1 MHQLLLMLPVPPLVV
16 DVVDWRRS
24 WRQVCFVV
32 VVVVVVVV
40 IVLILIVGVLVAD
53 QCRGDADTSSSTE
66 THSGTALETKMET
79 DRVDETS
86 SSPPL
91 SSQSSNLCCA
101 LIRSLLRAAELILAF
116 SNTSVNM
123 QSIHMDPTLW
133 ECIYLGRF
141 SEHLVQTYKL

>member
-53 QCRGDADTSSSTE
+53 QCRRDADTSSSTE

-79 DRVDETS
+79 DR
-86 SSPPL
+86 
-91 SSQSSNLCCA
+91 QS
-101 LIRSLLRAAELILAF
+101 
-116 SNTSVNM
+116 
-123 QSIHMDPTLW
+123 
-133 ECIYLGRF
+133 
-141 SEHLVQTYKL
+141 